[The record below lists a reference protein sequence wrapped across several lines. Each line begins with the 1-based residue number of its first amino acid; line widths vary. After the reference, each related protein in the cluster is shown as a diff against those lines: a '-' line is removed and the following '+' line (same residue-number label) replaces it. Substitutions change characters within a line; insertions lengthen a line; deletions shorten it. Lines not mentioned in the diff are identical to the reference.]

1 MLHHLQETILSKA
14 FSCLVIKGDCRDIA
28 FALPAESID
37 LTIMDPAYES
47 LERHRAKGTTTRLKE
62 SDKSS
67 NKWFQTLPNTA
78 YWGLLAQLHV
88 AHKDDTHCYIFCD
101 SETEHVILSG
111 RNPYDDASDTALLNH
126 QIELT
131 ARPSKCPH
139 CQEWGTVRPIDT
151 DPDWRVW
158 PPLTWVKTKIG
169 CAPVEPEQLEGGS
182 IRAGLGYHWRRAEE
196 RILFLEKGKR
206 KLNNLGW
213 PSVLCGERAGKGY
226 FPTEKPLS
234 VLRKLIQN
242 SSQPGDIVLDLFAG
256 SGATGRAAL
265 ACGRRAILVDID
277 ISWMQKHPV
286 GLLEYAEGQT
296 PYRMEVIE

>member
-1 MLHHLQETILSKA
+1 MLHRLQETILSKD

-47 LERHRAKGTTTRLKE
+47 LERHRARGTTTRLKE
-62 SDKSS
+62 SKASS
-67 NKWFQTLPNTA
+67 NKWFKTFPNA
-78 YWGLLAQLHV
+78 DYYGLLKQLHV

-111 RNPYDDASDTALLNH
+111 YNPQTSVSYRDEYDLPPTGPWKA
-126 QIELT
+126 
-131 ARPSKCPH
+131 
-139 CQEWGTVRPIDT
+139 
-151 DPDWRVW
+151 W
-158 PPLTWVKTKIG
+158 PPLTWVKTKLG

-213 PSVLCGERAGKGY
+213 PNVLCGPRAGKDC
-226 FPTEKPLS
+226 FPTEKPMA
-234 VLRKLIQN
+234 VMHKLIRN
-242 SSQPGDIVLDLFAG
+242 STAPGDIVLDLFAG
-256 SGATGRAAL
+256 SGNTGRAAL
-265 ACGRRAILVDID
+265 ACDRRAVLVDID
-277 ISWMQKHPV
+277 ISWIQKHPV
-286 GLLEYAEGQT
+286 GLLEYAEGET
-296 PYRMEVIE
+296 PYRMEVIA